1 MRIIIYNGKEEVNF
15 IMNLSIFNRYERKYL
30 LTTKQKDELYTF
42 FKNYLVEDP
51 YSYEGAHYT
60 IYNVY
65 FDTPDFSI
73 IRNSI
78 QKPVYKEK
86 LRLRSYVAPL
96 EKDDLVFLEIKKKH
110 RGKINKRRVTLTYQQ
125 ARDFLEH
132 KKMPDVTSYMDQ
144 QILNEIKYFID
155 VHHAKPGAFIKYD
168 RIALMSPNDQL
179 RVTFDQ
185 DILFRNHEVTLDDIS
200 GERVLSNTDYW
211 LMEVKSEDNFP
222 FWLARKLSEYQL
234 YSQSFSKYGKA
245 YQKYLLGGTT
255 DDYILY
261 HY

>member
-1 MRIIIYNGKEEVNF
+1 LQKP
-15 IMNLSIFNRYERKYL
+15 IFNRYERKYII
-30 LTTKQKDELYTF
+30 THQQKDDLISY
-42 FKNYLVEDP
+42 FKSYLIDDP
-51 YSYEGAHYT
+51 YSIEGAHYT

-78 QKPVYKEK
+78 QKPVFKDK
-86 LRLRSYVAPL
+86 LRLRSYKSPL
-96 EKDDLVFLEIKKKH
+96 ESQDLVFLEIKKKH
-110 RGKINKRRVTLTYQQ
+110 EGRINKRRVTLTYQAAMDYLTQ
-125 ARDFLEH
+125 DIKPIF
-132 KKMPDVTSYMDQ
+132 DTYIDQ
-144 QILNEIKYFID
+144 QIMNEIDYFVKI
-155 VHHAKPGAFIKYD
+155 HKARPGAFIKYD
-168 RIALMSPNDQL
+168 RIALMSPTDQL
-179 RVTFDQ
+179 RVTFDHN
-185 DILFRNHEVTLDDIS
+185 ITFRNKDIS
-200 GERVLSNTDYW
+200 LNEIKGYAVLSEKDSW

-245 YQKYLLGGTT
+245 YQKYLLGGTN

>member
-1 MRIIIYNGKEEVNF
+1 MQNT
-15 IMNLSIFNRYERKYL
+15 IFNRYERKYL
-30 LTTKQKDELYTF
+30 LTKKQKDELYAF
-42 FKNYLVEDP
+42 FKNYLTEDP
-51 YSYEGAHYT
+51 YSNDGAHYT

-86 LRLRSYVAPL
+86 LRLRSYQTPL
-96 EKDDLVFLEIKKKH
+96 KPEDLVFLEIKKKH
-110 RGKINKRRVTLTYQQ
+110 RGKINKRRVTLTYKQ
-125 ARDFLEH
+125 AIDFIEH
-132 KKMPDVTSYMDQ
+132 KKMPVVSTYMDQ
-144 QILNEIKYFID
+144 QIINEVSYFID
-155 VHHAKPGAFIKYD
+155 IHQAKPGAFIKYD
-168 RIALMSPNDQL
+168 RIALMSPDDQL
-179 RVTFDQ
+179 RVTFDHN
-185 DILFRNHEVTLDDIS
+185 ILFRNQEITLNNAQ
-200 GERVLSNTDYW
+200 GEQVLSNQDYW

-245 YQKYLLGGTT
+245 YQKYLVGGAA

>member
-1 MRIIIYNGKEEVNF
+1 MQNT
-15 IMNLSIFNRYERKYL
+15 IFNRYERKYL
-30 LTTKQKDELYTF
+30 LTNKQKDELYTF
-42 FKNYLVEDP
+42 FKTYLIEDP
-51 YSYEGAHYT
+51 YSNAGAHYT
-60 IYNVY
+60 IYNIY

-78 QKPVYKEK
+78 QKPIYKEK
-86 LRLRSYVAPL
+86 LRLRSYQAPL
-96 EKDDLVFLEIKKKH
+96 NKDDLVFLEIKKKH

-132 KKMPDVTSYMDQ
+132 KKMPQVSSYLDQ
-144 QILNEIKYFID
+144 QILNEIRYFID
-155 VHHAKPGAFIKYD
+155 IHQAKPGAFIKYD
-168 RIALMSPNDQL
+168 RIALMS
-179 RVTFDQ
+179 
-185 DILFRNHEVTLDDIS
+185 LDDIS
-200 GERVLSNTDYW
+200 GERVLSNKDYW